1 MHNYC
6 RLDVYYA
13 SVGVI
18 HLIYKWVRE
27 LSVEVVW
34 WIFLRDKIKVAEKFF
49 VVLVSRWKCPKVET

>member
-27 LSVEVVW
+27 LSVEVV
-34 WIFLRDKIKVAEKFF
+34 
-49 VVLVSRWKCPKVET
+49 